1 MTPSVPSD
9 IGGYR
14 VLGVLGTG
22 AFSRVYRVV
31 RMAGGGFRKELAL
44 KVLAPGI
51 EPTPDLRNM
60 FIEEASVAAWLHHR
74 NIVGVHEFGIVPG
87 GVFIVMELVDGL
99 DLRTF
104 LRRLRGRK
112 SWLPLPAAVHI
123 VVQALHGLHH
133 AHTRRDGAGKPLR
146 IVHRD
151 LKPDNILLS
160 VDGGTKVSD
169 FGLARIRTELEE
181 GTSAGFTRGTA
192 RFMSPEQAT
201 GRPVDARSDVFSAG
215 ILLYMLLASRLP
227 FVGKT
232 DLDTMRAVA
241 RAQFQPIQLARPH
254 VPDALARSLHRMLAP
269 SPDSRYGSA
278 LEAAEALAD
287 GIEDLV
293 REPPERGLARQ
304 LAGAIADPIED
315 TTLGDGFIAPT
326 EL

>member
-1 MTPSVPSD
+1 MTSPPPSE

-14 VLGVLGTG
+14 VLGTLGEG
-22 AFSRVYRVV
+22 AFSRVYKVV
-31 RMAGGGFRKELAL
+31 RMAGDGFRKELAL
-44 KVLAPGI
+44 KVLAPGV
-51 EPTPDLRNM
+51 EATPDLRAM
-60 FIEEASVAAWLHHR
+60 FVEEASVAAWLHHR
-74 NIVGVHEFGIVPG
+74 NIVGVHEFGVVDEG
-87 GVFIVMELVDGL
+87 CFLVMELVDGL

-112 SWLPLPAAVHI
+112 SWLPLPTAVHI
-123 VVQALHGLHH
+123 VVKALHGLHH
-133 AHTRRDGAGKPLR
+133 AHVRRDGEGKPLH

-160 VDGGTKVSD
+160 TAGATKVSD
-169 FGLARIRTELEE
+169 FGLARIRSELEQ
-181 GTSAGFTRGTA
+181 GTAAGFTRGTA

-227 FVGKT
+227 FMGKS
-232 DLDTMRAVA
+232 DLETMRAVA

-254 VPDALARSLHRMLAP
+254 VPDAVARALHRMLAP

-287 GIEDLV
+287 AVEELV
-293 REPPERGLARQ
+293 REPPERSLAAQ
-304 LAGAIADPIED
+304 LAGAMDDPIED
-315 TTLGDGFIAPT
+315 STLDGI
-326 EL
+326 